1 MGQDECMNNDEYSP
15 SMWPP
20 KGHAFVYNVTSKLEN
35 PGGGQ
40 FELFFQMTVPKDR
53 TTELTTLRV
62 SRLGGPT
69 ESDLKFR
76 AELFPVIGSITVAG
90 GHIEAAMKRL
100 LLILSDKDSLFSLAD
115 FQWGDLHKKL
125 VAQCSGENRQRQKL
139 KDVLDW
145 AERKNLRE
153 RRHTVVHGSWWLYS
167 LDAAL
172 VSRWPRKQEGHI
184 QIDSLENLRA
194 LEKLCWEFDRK
205 LDQLAGESW
214 PRAVLPAPE
223 VPIAFRRAPGTETG

>member
-1 MGQDECMNNDEYSP
+1 MTDDKYGP
-15 SMWPP
+15 AMWPP
-20 KGHAFVYNVTSKLEN
+20 KGHAFVYNVISKLEY
-35 PGGGQ
+35 PAGG
-40 FELFFQMTVPKDR
+40 EYKLFFQTTVPKDR
-53 TTELTTLRV
+53 TTDLTALRV

-100 LLILSDKDSLFSLAD
+100 LLILGHKESLFSLAD

-125 VAQCSGENRQRQKL
+125 VAQCGGVDRQRRKL
-139 KDVLDW
+139 MDVLDW

-172 VSRWPRKQEGHI
+172 VSRWPRKQEGYV

-194 LEKLCWEFDRK
+194 LEKQCWEFARK
-205 LDQLAGESW
+205 LDQLTGESW

-223 VPIAFRRAPGTETG
+223 APMAFRRAPGAETG